1 MFKITADFVKKWEG
15 FESSPYLCPADKLTI
30 GYGTII
36 DPKVKY
42 NNVLGETLLED
53 SFNLKKQLKTTA
65 KVNIALKN
73 KYPNLLSETQAIDYM
88 ILDLKKRWKFISE
101 YLPKGLTDNQCAS
114 LLSLSYNIGIIAFK
128 KSTMLRLLQSNNI
141 LGASNEFIKWNKA
154 TVNGKLIEVKGL
166 TNRRLE
172 EKALFLKV

>member
-1 MFKITADFVKKWEG
+1 MFKIASNFIKKWEG

-53 SFNLKKQLKTTA
+53 CLYIKKQSRIRTVINMK
-65 KVNIALKN
+65 LKN
-73 KYPNLLSETQAIDYM
+73 KYPNLLSEDQATELM
-88 ILDLKKRWKFISE
+88 ITDLKKKWKFVAE

-114 LLSLSYNIGIIAFK
+114 ILSLVYNIGIYAFK
-128 KSTMLRLLQSNNI
+128 NSTLLKLLQSNNLI
-141 LGASNEFIKWNKA
+141 GASNEFIKWNKA
-154 TVNGKLIEVKGL
+154 RINGKLVEVKGL
-166 TNRRLE
+166 TNRRIQ
-172 EKALFLKV
+172 EKELFLKD